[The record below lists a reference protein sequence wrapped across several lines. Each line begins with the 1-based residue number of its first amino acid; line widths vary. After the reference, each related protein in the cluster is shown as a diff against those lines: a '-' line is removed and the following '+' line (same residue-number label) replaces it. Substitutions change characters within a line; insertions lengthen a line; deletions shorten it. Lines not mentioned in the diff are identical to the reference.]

1 MKLCVDLGATNVKS
15 SLISGGKILESALT
29 PTVTDNGRAGVI
41 SSLRA
46 AIDKLMNGDVSA
58 VCISSAG
65 TIDSA
70 AGKVIYATDNL
81 PGYTGLEIVRW
92 VKELYNLPCV
102 ALNDGLAA
110 LLGEVFLDDSL
121 QNLNAVMLT
130 LGSGVGGAYAVRG
143 KIKADES
150 NHYALFGH
158 LPVVKNGRLCNC
170 GRRGCAEQYLSGRA
184 INRMAARA
192 GIGKDKI
199 FEEYAAGTPAANKI
213 AEKLQ
218 KYLCTLLKE
227 IEKSSPFDVC
237 ILGGGVTDGMKETF
251 DAFVADVPFDIRR
264 AKGGNAAGMLGAY
277 YFGKDL
283 R

>member
-29 PTVTDNGRAGVI
+29 PTVTDTGRAGVI

-81 PGYTGLEIVRW
+81 PGYTGFEIVRW

-110 LLGEVFLDDSL
+110 LLG
-121 QNLNAVMLT
+121 
-130 LGSGVGGAYAVRG
+130 
-143 KIKADES
+143 
-150 NHYALFGH
+150 
-158 LPVVKNGRLCNC
+158 
-170 GRRGCAEQYLSGRA
+170 
-184 INRMAARA
+184 
-192 GIGKDKI
+192 
-199 FEEYAAGTPAANKI
+199 
-213 AEKLQ
+213 
-218 KYLCTLLKE
+218 
-227 IEKSSPFDVC
+227 
-237 ILGGGVTDGMKETF
+237 
-251 DAFVADVPFDIRR
+251 
-264 AKGGNAAGMLGAY
+264 
-277 YFGKDL
+277 
-283 R
+283 